1 MRNIAS
7 PSVAESFMSKSF
19 GAVSLRQLGIAILLL
34 ALLSLSA
41 CQRIQRPYAGENKAA
56 ADAPK
61 YTQGVNLNG
70 VPQGN

>member
-1 MRNIAS
+1 MRNVAS
-7 PSVAESFMSKSF
+7 PSVSESLMSTSF
-19 GAVSLRQLGIAILLL
+19 GSISPRQLAIAIFLL
-34 ALLSLSA
+34 AILSLSA

-56 ADAPK
+56 ADAPT